1 MYKYSIYF
9 YLLAAIFQAYHGT
22 KKWLK
27 DLEIDLH
34 TFLTF
39 EPNLVSIRRRFID
52 SFCTSLRGMPGEES
66 AICNN
71 SANDLVFLS
80 DGESLPGDLSDLNFT
95 NPEFSE
101 HVQDGELSLLQS
113 SPAGGD

>member
-1 MYKYSIYF
+1 M
-9 YLLAAIFQAYHGT
+9 L
-22 KKWLK
+22 
-27 DLEIDLH
+27 
-34 TFLTF
+34 
-39 EPNLVSIRRRFID
+39 
-52 SFCTSLRGMPGEES
+52 GEES

-80 DGESLPGDLSDLNFT
+80 DGESLPGDLSDLNCT

-101 HVQDGELSLLQS
+101 HVQDGELSLFQS

>member
-1 MYKYSIYF
+1 
-9 YLLAAIFQAYHGT
+9 
-22 KKWLK
+22 
-27 DLEIDLH
+27 
-34 TFLTF
+34 
-39 EPNLVSIRRRFID
+39 
-52 SFCTSLRGMPGEES
+52 MPGEES

-71 SANDLVFLS
+71 SANDDLVFLS

-95 NPEFSE
+95 NPESSE